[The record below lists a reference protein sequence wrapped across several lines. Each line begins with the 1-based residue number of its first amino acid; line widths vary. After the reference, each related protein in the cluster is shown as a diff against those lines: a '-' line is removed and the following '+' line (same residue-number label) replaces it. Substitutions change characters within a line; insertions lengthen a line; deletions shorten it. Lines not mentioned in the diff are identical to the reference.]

1 MFGRDF
7 LASTLGWS
15 AEERGHYVT
24 LLIAQWEQDGLPA
37 DPKRLELISPGV
49 GKAWK
54 LVGEKFP
61 VSAGGK
67 RRNVRLEHER
77 HLSYERSERARQS
90 ASARWSGRGAEG
102 APAVASGGPVAKEDN
117 VDNSAENDDSRC
129 DRICG
134 GICDGICDGTC
145 SGDASMS
152 MSYSPPPP
160 PPSPSGLDEESSKA
174 WAQLR
179 GAWNAAWGEKR
190 QWRSIEPPAEAIAR
204 ISEPGWLQEALAA
217 IPEIKKGACSGFKT
231 PPTLR
236 QFCHR
241 TEKGSFVARMLGGE
255 FTDQARGGGQHEQL
269 RAAAG

>member
-1 MFGRDF
+1 MASSWFAFFGRDF

-49 GKAWK
+49 GKVWK

-61 VSAGGK
+61 VGAGGK

-77 HLSYERSERARQS
+77 HLAAERSERARQS
-90 ASARWSGRGAEG
+90 ASARWSGKA
-102 APAVASGGPVAKEDN
+102 AAASPE
-117 VDNSAENDDSRC
+117 VDNSAENDGSAC
-129 DRICG
+129 VEHCSEQCVEQCG
-134 GICDGICDGTC
+134 GIC
-145 SGDASMS
+145 SSDASMS

-160 PPSPSGLDEESSKA
+160 PPPPAVLEGEEGRA
-174 WAQLR
+174 WERFR

-190 QWRSIEPPAEAIAR
+190 QWRSIEPPAEFIAR
-204 ISEPGWLQEALAA
+204 LGEPGWLEEAIAA
-217 IPEIKKGACSGFKT
+217 IPEIKKGACSGWKT

-236 QFCHR
+236 QYCAR
-241 TEKGSFVARMLGGE
+241 TDKGSFVARMLGGE
-255 FTDQARGGGQHEQL
+255 FTDPARPVQSRPREPM
-269 RAAAG
+269 ASSA